1 MPISPFV
8 LKDLKL
14 GRVFV
19 ETGCY
24 EGAGIAAALAA
35 GFEEVVSIELD
46 SSSALRASA
55 LFAGK
60 PVTVLHGDTVKLLPG
75 VLAGLTEPA
84 TFWLDAHPVGWS
96 PVIGELVAMADT
108 PIRNHTILIDDR
120 RLMHGPQYPAGWV
133 TPSEEEVCRA
143 LLKINP
149 AYKISFVNGFIPDD
163 IIVAQVL

>member
-35 GFEEVVSIELD
+35 GFEKVISIELD
-46 SSSALRASA
+46 RRSASRASA
-55 LFAGK
+55 LFAEK
-60 PVTVLHGDTVKLLPG
+60 PVSVLHGDTVKLLPA
-75 VLAGLTEPA
+75 VLETLTEPA

-96 PVIGELVAMADT
+96 PVIGELNAMA
-108 PIRNHTILIDDR
+108 ISAIKNHTILIDDR
-120 RLMHGPQYPAGWV
+120 RLMHGPQYPDGWI

-143 LLKINP
+143 LMHINP
-149 AYKISFVNGFIPDD
+149 AYKISFAHGHIPDD
-163 IIVAQVL
+163 IIVAQIL